1 MNVLSKELKLR
12 NLIDIYFTDSDFYI
26 QNKENIN
33 FELNHL
39 EVHNLD
45 DYLYNL
51 FIKKVSGLS
60 NKNNSNIA
68 YLIGLTNEKPTSRI
82 KTKGGTSPDWQLLYF
97 ILLLIKINLEINKY
111 R

>member
-1 MNVLSKELKLR
+1 MRHLILNVLSKELKLR

-26 QNKENIN
+26 QNKDNIN

-82 KTKGGTSPDWQLLYF
+82 KTKGGTSPD
-97 ILLLIKINLEINKY
+97 
-111 R
+111 